1 MGSAPASKSKSKSK
15 ASDKGVRPT
24 RGIAAFPSC
33 SANFRCVRFLASLEG
48 ELVKVYEGANV
59 RNVAVIG
66 HGHAGKTSLISAM
79 LFTAGATQRQ
89 GRVDDGTATTDY
101 DDEEIA
107 RKMSISASLAYAE
120 WGNTKINFVDTPG
133 FNMFVHEAKLVLPV
147 VDAAVVVVDGVA
159 GVEVVTERVWNDC
172 EEYKTPRVIVASRMD
187 RERADAGRV
196 LESLSDAFGRSVI
209 PLELP
214 IGKEKNLSGV
224 VDLVR
229 MKAYTYELGG
239 NGKGKEGEIPADMKE
254 AAQAAHEKLVELIA
268 EGDDALMEE
277 FFDKGTIPEE
287 HLVPALHNAIRE
299 DKIFPVLFASGL
311 GNVSADR
318 MMDFIVEFTPAAT
331 EHDAVRGE
339 ATSSN
344 GEPPARKESDTE
356 PVSLYVFKTVSD
368 PFAGRISYFKVF
380 SGILKNDASLQNFSR
395 GSQEKLAHISIM
407 QGKTAVPVNE
417 LHAGDIGAV
426 AKLKDTLTGD
436 TLGDKS
442 APIQYPH
449 VKLPE
454 PAITFAIEPKSR
466 ADEDKLGPGIHKL
479 MEEDAM
485 LRNFRDAQT
494 KEFLIAGTG
503 QQHIEVVVAK
513 LKKRYHTEVIL
524 KAPKVPYR
532 ETIRAKAD
540 VQGRHKK
547 QTGGHGQYGD
557 CKIKMEPMPRG
568 GQFEFVND
576 IFGGAIPKNYIP
588 AVEKGIRDAAARG
601 HLAGFPMVDFRVVL
615 YDGSY
620 HDVDSNDMSF
630 QMAGRI
636 AFRKAMEQARPTLL
650 EPIMVAE
657 ITVPDEFAGSI
668 MGDLNSRR
676 GRIQGM
682 DNKGG
687 NTVVRAEVPM
697 AEMLTYGVDLTAMT
711 QGRGSFNMEMHHY
724 DVVPSQL
731 QEKIIEKAKA
741 ERGEVQEEEE

>member
-1 MGSAPASKSKSKSK
+1 M
-15 ASDKGVRPT
+15 V
-24 RGIAAFPSC
+24 
-33 SANFRCVRFLASLEG
+33 
-48 ELVKVYEGANV
+48 
-59 RNVAVIG
+59 G
-66 HGHAGKTSLISAM
+66 HGHAGKTTLLSAM
-79 LFTAGATQRQ
+79 LYTAGATPRF

-101 DDEEIA
+101 DEEEIA
-107 RKMSISASLAYAE
+107 RKMSIAAAAASVE
-120 WGNTKINFVDTPG
+120 WGKTKINVIDTPG
-133 FNMFVHEAKLVLPV
+133 FNMFVHEARMVLPV
-147 VDAAVVVVDGVA
+147 VDAAIVVVDGVA
-159 GVEVVTERVWNDC
+159 GVEVVTQRVWNDC
-172 EEYKTPRVIVASRMD
+172 EEYKTPRLIVVNRMD
-187 RERADAGRV
+187 RDRANAERV
-196 LESLSDAFGRSVI
+196 LESLISAFGRNVI
-209 PLELP
+209 PIELP
-214 IGKEKNLSGV
+214 IGSEKNLTGV

-239 NGKGKEGEIPADMKE
+239 NGKGNETEIPANMR
-254 AAQAAHEKLVELIA
+254 AQVQEAHEQLVELVA
-268 EGDDALMEE
+268 EGDDKLMEE
-277 FFDKGTIPEE
+277 FFEKGTIPEE
-287 HLVPALHNAIRE
+287 DLIPALHNAIRE
-299 DKIFPVLFASGL
+299 DKLFPVIFSSGL
-311 GNVSADR
+311 GNVGADR
-318 MMDFIVEFTPAAT
+318 VMDFIVDYTPAPS
-331 EHDAVRGE
+331 EHEWVQ
-339 ATSSN
+339 
-344 GEPPARKESDTE
+344 GEPASSGNGDAPKRHETDAE
-356 PVSLYVFKTVSD
+356 PMSLYVFKTVSD
-368 PFAGRISYFKVF
+368 AFSGRISYFKVF
-380 SGILKNDASLQNFSR
+380 SGVLKNEATAQNFSR
-395 GSQEKLAHISIM
+395 GSTEKLSHISIM
-407 QGKTAVPVNE
+407 QGKTAVPVTE

-442 APIQYPH
+442 APILYPR

-485 LRNFRDAQT
+485 LRFFRDAQT
-494 KEFLIAGTG
+494 QEFLIAGTG

-513 LKKRYHTEVIL
+513 LKKRYHTEVVL

-532 ETIRAKAD
+532 ETIRGKAD
-540 VQGRHKK
+540 VQGKHKK

-588 AVEKGIRDAAARG
+588 AIEKGIKDAASRG
-601 HLAGFPMVDFRVVL
+601 YLAGYPVVDFRVIL

-636 AFRKAMEQARPTLL
+636 AFKKAMEQAKPTLL
-650 EPIMVAE
+650 EPVMHVE
-657 ITVPDEFAGSI
+657 ITVPDDFAGSI

-687 NTVVRAEVPM
+687 NTVVKAEVPM
-697 AEMLTYGVDLTAMT
+697 AEMLTYGVDLTSMT

-724 DVVPSQL
+724 DTVPGAL

-741 ERGEVQEEEE
+741 ERGAVKEEEE

>member
-1 MGSAPASKSKSKSK
+1 M
-15 ASDKGVRPT
+15 
-24 RGIAAFPSC
+24 
-33 SANFRCVRFLASLEG
+33 
-48 ELVKVYEGANV
+48 KVYEGANV
-59 RNVAVIG
+59 RNVAVMG

-79 LFTAGATQRQ
+79 LYTAGATPRQ

-101 DDEEIA
+101 DEEEII
-107 RKMSISASLAYAE
+107 RKMSISAGLAFAE
-120 WGNTKINFVDTPG
+120 WGNTKINFIDTPG

-172 EEYKTPRVIVASRMD
+172 EEYNMPRVIVASRMD
-187 RERADAGRV
+187 RERADAERV
-196 LESLSDAFGRSVI
+196 LESLSNAFGRNVI

-214 IGKEKNLSGV
+214 IGKEKNLTGV

-254 AAQAAHEKLVELIA
+254 AAQAAHEKLVEMIA

-287 HLVPALHNAIRE
+287 HLTPALHNAIRE

-318 MMDFIVEFTPAAT
+318 LMDFIVEFTPAAT
-331 EHDAVRGE
+331 EHDVIRGAAISGNGE
-339 ATSSN
+339 AV
-344 GEPPARKESDTE
+344 RKESDTE
-356 PVSLYVFKTVSD
+356 PVSVYVFKTVSD

-380 SGILKNDASLQNFSR
+380 SGVLKNDASLQNFSR
-395 GSQEKLAHISIM
+395 SSAEKLAHISIM

-442 APIQYPH
+442 APILYPH

-485 LRNFRDAQT
+485 LRNFRDPQT

-540 VQGRHKK
+540 VQGKHKK

-576 IFGGAIPKNYIP
+576 IFGGSIPKNYIP

-636 AFRKAMEQARPTLL
+636 AFRKAMEQAKPTLL
-650 EPIMVAE
+650 EPIMLAE
-657 ITVPDEFAGSI
+657 ITAPDEFAGSI

-687 NTVVRAEVPM
+687 NTVVKAEVPM

-724 DVVPSQL
+724 DVVPAQQ

-741 ERGEVQEEEE
+741 ERGEVKEEEE

>member
-1 MGSAPASKSKSKSK
+1 M
-15 ASDKGVRPT
+15 
-24 RGIAAFPSC
+24 
-33 SANFRCVRFLASLEG
+33 
-48 ELVKVYEGANV
+48 KVYAGENV
-59 RNVAVIG
+59 RNVVLVG
-66 HGHAGKTSLISAM
+66 HGHAGKTSLVSAM
-79 LFTAGATQRQ
+79 LYTAGATQRQ
-89 GRVDDGTATTDY
+89 GRVDDGSATTDY
-101 DDEEIA
+101 DEEEIS
-107 RKMSISASLAYAE
+107 RKMSIATSLAYAE
-120 WGNTKINFVDTPG
+120 WGQTKINLLDTPG
-133 FNMFVHEAKLVLPV
+133 FNMFVHEAKMVLPV
-147 VDAAVVVVDGVA
+147 VDAAIVVVDGVA
-159 GVEVVTERVWNDC
+159 GVEVVTERVWNYC

-187 RERADAGRV
+187 RERADAARV
-196 LESLSDAFGRSVI
+196 LDSLIRAFGRAVV

-224 VDLVR
+224 VDLVN

-239 NGKGKEGEIPADMKE
+239 NGKGKEGEIPANMKE
-254 AAQAAHEKLVELIA
+254 AAQEAHEKLVELVA
-268 EGDDALMEE
+268 EGDDALMEK
-277 FFDKGTIPEE
+277 FFDAGTLSEQDLI
-287 HLVPALHNAIRE
+287 PALHNAIRE

-311 GNVSADR
+311 GNVSTDR
-318 MMDFIVEFTPAAT
+318 LMDFIVDFTPAAT
-331 EHDAVRGE
+331 EHDSIRGE
-339 ATSSN
+339 VTSGN

-356 PVSLYVFKTVSD
+356 PTSLYVFKTVSD

-380 SGILKNDASLQNFSR
+380 SGVLKNDASLANFSR
-395 GSQEKLAHISIM
+395 SSQEKFAHISVM

-417 LHAGDIGAV
+417 LHAGDIGVV

-466 ADEDKLGPGIHKL
+466 SDEDKLGPGIHKML
-479 MEEDAM
+479 EEDAM
-485 LRNFRDAQT
+485 LRFFRDAQT
-494 KEFLIAGTG
+494 REFLIAGTG

-513 LKKRYHTEVIL
+513 LKKRYHTEVVL

-532 ETIRAKAD
+532 ETIRGRAD

-557 CKIKMEPMPRG
+557 CKIKMEPLPRG
-568 GQFEFVND
+568 SEFEFVND

-588 AVEKGIRDAAARG
+588 AIEKGIKDAASRG
-601 HLAGFPMVDFRVVL
+601 HLAGFPMVDFKVVL

-636 AFRKAMEQARPTLL
+636 AFRKAMEQAKPTIL
-650 EPIMVAE
+650 EPIMHVE

-668 MGDLNSRR
+668 MGDLNARR

-687 NTVVRAEVPM
+687 NTIVKAEVPM
-697 AEMLTYGVDLTAMT
+697 SEMLTYGVDLTAMT
-711 QGRGSFNMEMHHY
+711 QGRGSFNMEMHNY
-724 DVVPSQL
+724 DVVPGQL

-741 ERGEVQEEEE
+741 ERGEVKEEEE